1 MMTRLLMV
9 GLAVLGISG
18 ACAAAAPQKPAVNPD
33 AATVA
38 EFKERIDDYVAMHKK
53 LEATLPTLPDDADP
67 PQMDRH
73 ERALAKLIQADRKS
87 ARRGDLLTPAMAAYA
102 RRLLHEVFKGPE
114 GRALRASIKDEGPDD
129 LPLHVNQR
137 YPDTVPLSTVPP
149 QVLMALP
156 PLPHELEYRFIGER
170 LILLDVHAHLI
181 ADYAGD
187 VF

>member
-1 MMTRLLMV
+1 MV
-9 GLAVLGISG
+9 GLAFVGISV
-18 ACAAAAPQKPAVNPD
+18 ACAAATAQKPAVNPD

-38 EFKERIDDYVAMHKK
+38 EFKERIDDYVALHKK
-53 LEATLPTLPDDADP
+53 LEATLPTLPKDADP
-67 PQMDRH
+67 TQLDRH
-73 ERALAKLIQADRKS
+73 ERALGKLIEAERKS

-102 RRLLHEVFKGPE
+102 RRILHEVFKGPE
-114 GRALRASIKDEGPDD
+114 GRALRASIEDEGPGD

-149 QVLMALP
+149 KVLMALP
-156 PLPHELEYRFIGER
+156 PLPEELEYRFIGER
-170 LILLDVHAHLI
+170 MILLDVHAHLI